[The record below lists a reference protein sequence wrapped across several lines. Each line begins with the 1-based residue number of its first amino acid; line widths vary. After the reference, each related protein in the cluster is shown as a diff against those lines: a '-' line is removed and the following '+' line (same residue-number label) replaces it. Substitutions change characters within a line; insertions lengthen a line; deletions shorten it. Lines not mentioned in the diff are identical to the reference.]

1 MTAASRYFFCV
12 TPVTSFSRNAGVSEH
27 PSAKKTLVGT
37 ARERAQGD
45 LDGRTGET
53 DSEVEEVDD

>member
-1 MTAASRYFFCV
+1 MLVY
-12 TPVTSFSRNAGVSEH
+12 
-27 PSAKKTLVGT
+27 PSIPPLKRHWLALLV
-37 ARERAQGD
+37 ERAQGD